1 MGEKSRFLPWKINM
15 EPKKPMCFEKE
26 ENPLPNLPV
35 LLHQGR
41 DDLRLQTLTNIPE
54 LMRPP
59 WIFWMR
65 TSPQL
70 IFIITN
76 HCSYWLPWATRTWLR
91 IWQVQL
97 PCKICWRTC
106 TTISSTNTLQKN
118 APKHDPMDTM
128 GLISLTFL
136 TYCWPLRF
144 FGILPKKHKNN
155 HRENGGTIGVVL
167 VPLIINPTYYIH
179 LI

>member
-1 MGEKSRFLPWKINM
+1 MQYIYICFHASLQFPIFLFQTFPVHNELISPTSYSTTSLPGATFTRSFLEQMASTTARISAWITCKESPPKSCILKYIHPKMGEKPRFLPWKINM

-76 HCSYWLPWATRTWLR
+76 HCSY
-91 IWQVQL
+91 
-97 PCKICWRTC
+97 
-106 TTISSTNTLQKN
+106 
-118 APKHDPMDTM
+118 
-128 GLISLTFL
+128 
-136 TYCWPLRF
+136 
-144 FGILPKKHKNN
+144 
-155 HRENGGTIGVVL
+155 
-167 VPLIINPTYYIH
+167 
-179 LI
+179 